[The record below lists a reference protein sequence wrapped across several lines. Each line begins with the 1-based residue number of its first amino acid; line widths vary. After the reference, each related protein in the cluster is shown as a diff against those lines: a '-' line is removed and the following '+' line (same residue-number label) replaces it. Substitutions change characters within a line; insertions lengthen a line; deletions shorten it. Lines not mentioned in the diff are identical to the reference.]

1 LLLLVSASHR
11 DALRSVILTS
21 TDALI
26 TTCAAVSL
34 SVRAVGGSI
43 GYSIFFNIFQ
53 DKLTARLPLYVGGA
67 AIQAGLPPQAAEAFV
82 GALLTDPHAAE
93 SIPGVSPIILQAAIY
108 GKQLAYAESL
118 RYVWWASISF
128 GVAAMVA
135 AILIPSTKKF
145 QTNRIAVAL

>member
-1 LLLLVSASHR
+1 
-11 DALRSVILTS
+11 
-21 TDALI
+21 
-26 TTCAAVSL
+26 VSL

-53 DKLTARLPLYVGGA
+53 DKLTARLPTYVAGA
-67 AIQAGLPPQAAEAFV
+67 AIQAGLPLEAAETFV
-82 GALLTDPHAAE
+82 GALLAAPE
-93 SIPGVSPIILQAAIY
+93 ALASIPGVTPAIIAAATY

-128 GVAAMVA
+128 GVCAMVA
-135 AILIPSTKKF
+135 AIMIPSTKKF